1 MGEQILWREGRIL
14 WKDDTMSIHCPEYEG
29 LTIENK
35 LLVDEEMKEWFIK
48 FNSQCIPTF
57 IFREAERRIIEKLKR
72 KETND
77 GRNRESGTGRTNH
90 K

>member
-1 MGEQILWREGRIL
+1 MDRF
-14 WKDDTMSIHCPEYEG
+14 HCPEYEE

-35 LLVDEEMKEWFIK
+35 LLVDEEMKEWFKK
-48 FNSQCIPTF
+48 FDETIVPTF

-77 GRNRESGTGRTNH
+77 RRNRKSGAGRTDY

>member
-1 MGEQILWREGRIL
+1 MDGY
-14 WKDDTMSIHCPEYEG
+14 HCPGYEE

-35 LLVDEEMKEWFIK
+35 LLVDEKIKEWFKKI
-48 FNSQCIPTF
+48 NSNCVPTF
-57 IFREAERRIIEKLKR
+57 IFREAEEIAIEKLKR

-77 GRNRESGTGRTNH
+77 RRNRKSGAGRTNH